1 MSQEAYIRGGWG
13 TESDQ
18 IRKHTDQVIHMVV
31 SAEMKIKRGSRE
43 EASFV
48 VLEGCME
55 TGPEA

>member
-1 MSQEAYIRGGWG
+1 MWG

-18 IRKHTDQVIHMVV
+18 IRKHPDKVIHMVV

-43 EASFV
+43 EVSFV

-55 TGPEA
+55 TRPEA

>member
-1 MSQEAYIRGGWG
+1 
-13 TESDQ
+13 
-18 IRKHTDQVIHMVV
+18 MVV

-43 EASFV
+43 EVSFV